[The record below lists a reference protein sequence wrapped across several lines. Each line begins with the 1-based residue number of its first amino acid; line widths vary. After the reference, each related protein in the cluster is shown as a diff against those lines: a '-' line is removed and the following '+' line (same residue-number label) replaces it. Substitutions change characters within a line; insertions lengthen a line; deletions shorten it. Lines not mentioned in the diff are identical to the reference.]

1 MLLDFIDLQSGTGA
15 IYKRLYG
22 AVYAAILS
30 GVIKD
35 GERLPS
41 IREAAAQLSV
51 SRTTVENAYLRLC
64 MEGLAESLPQ
74 RGYFIRGVLPAKP
87 VIPEEIKK
95 YEIRYDFSGKNSL
108 RLCRKSSSSSV
119 RQKFSGGAAS
129 RTTPA

>member
-15 IYKRLYG
+15 MYKRLYG

-64 MEGLAESLPQ
+64 MAGACGKPGRKEDILFA
-74 RGYFIRGVLPAKP
+74 GYCLQSP
-87 VIPEEIKK
+87 
-95 YEIRYDFSGKNSL
+95 
-108 RLCRKSSSSSV
+108 
-119 RQKFSGGAAS
+119 
-129 RTTPA
+129 

>member
-15 IYKRLYG
+15 MYKRLYG

-95 YEIRYDFSGKNSL
+95 YEIRYDFSGK
-108 RLCRKSSSSSV
+108 KIDP
-119 RQKFSGGAAS
+119 AAADTDLWKKPYA
-129 RTTPA
+129 RFCAIPRN

>member
-15 IYKRLYG
+15 MYKRLYG

-87 VIPEEIKK
+87 VIRC
-95 YEIRYDFSGKNSL
+95 RYRPVEKNRTRGFARYRGINLL
-108 RLCRKSSSSSV
+108 RGRA
-119 RQKFSGGAAS
+119 G
-129 RTTPA
+129 